1 MTIVEIA
8 DSLDTGG
15 DTHDCGHDHGTGQNT
30 SQTTAQTGQST
41 EQCIEDYDHMRY
53 ERYRLETFRTW
64 PQSANADKN
73 QLAAN
78 GFYYIGDDNDD
89 RVQCDF
95 CKIILK
101 KWEPGDVV
109 QEEHRKHGPLCPYV
123 KDPAH
128 AGNFPLGFR
137 SFDSTHRHYH
147 GPRHLEYQDRRIR
160 FESFHNWPINKKRRP
175 TPGEL
180 ANAGFFYL
188 GQGDCVKCFYCGGM
202 LRHWEETDD
211 VWAEHM
217 KWFPLCLFV
226 VEHDPSCHGEIGRHL
241 QRTISGIALSNGYSD
256 EEITGYRQYIED
268 SQLPHPE
275 EYREFVNELDQYRHR
290 QVQISVSSV
299 ASNATVTS
307 EVNPQHAAS
316 RTNVEDQNERY
327 LCKVCYKNPLEVIFY
342 PCKHVCCCQECGDKL
357 PECPVCRT
365 NIRGKLQLFFP

>member
-1 MTIVEIA
+1 MTDRGSNITFV
-8 DSLDTGG
+8 
-15 DTHDCGHDHGTGQNT
+15 QVT
-30 SQTTAQTGQST
+30 S
-41 EQCIEDYDHMRY
+41 
-53 ERYRLETFRTW
+53 
-64 PQSANADKN
+64 
-73 QLAAN
+73 
-78 GFYYIGDDNDD
+78 
-89 RVQCDF
+89 
-95 CKIILK
+95 KI
-101 KWEPGDVV
+101 
-109 QEEHRKHGPLCPYV
+109 
-123 KDPAH
+123 
-128 AGNFPLGFR
+128 
-137 SFDSTHRHYH
+137 T
-147 GPRHLEYQDRRIR
+147 
-160 FESFHNWPINKKRRP
+160 
-175 TPGEL
+175 
-180 ANAGFFYL
+180 